1 MPPPVAVAFG
11 RRAVAAVAEA
21 HRAAA
26 TAVAT
31 ASATA
36 AVPPTG
42 RVWPAPRTIAA
53 TVRGVPGRGLGAVVA
68 GEHRHASAGGAA
80 AARGSNGGGGSSRN
94 GIGGV
99 GGSGDDGGGGAASA
113 PGGLPHPPSA
123 PTASASPPHVPP
135 RPASLDPAE
144 VVKFN
149 AQAAHWWDPDGGP
162 SAALHALNPLRIAYI
177 RAAAEVY
184 GGAGRREGGAGANAA
199 TGVPA
204 APPHPAGSA
213 AAAAADAGVA
223 TAVPPHPAGLAAAPS
238 AAAAADAADAATP
251 VSGGRLTG
259 TPSSPLSIPHPP
271 RRPLAGVTALDVGCA
286 GGLVAEPLARLGAS
300 VCGIDVSADGVAAA
314 AAHAVAVDGPAAL
327 SAGRLTYR
335 VAGVESLHAS
345 AAYDLVTCMEV
356 VEHVAAPRDFVGALA
371 RRVAPGGVLVLS
383 TLNRTAA
390 AWALGVVAAE
400 RVLGWVPPG
409 THDWGRFVKP
419 GELVAALAD
428 VAPTLRVVDVCGL
441 SYRPLSRRFVLS
453 DDVSIN
459 YMLTAVRPAGGMGK
473 GVHARG

>member
-1 MPPPVAVAFG
+1 MPPPVAVAVG
-11 RRAVAAVAEA
+11 RRAVAAVATA
-21 HRAAA
+21 RRAAA
-26 TAVAT
+26 TAIAT
-31 ASATA
+31 ASVSA

-42 RVWPAPRTIAA
+42 RVRPASRTIAA
-53 TVRGVPGRGLGAVVA
+53 TARGVPGRGLGAAVA
-68 GEHRHASAGGAA
+68 GGHRHAWAGGAA
-80 AARGSNGGGGSSRN
+80 AARDSSGGRGGSGHDIS
-94 GIGGV
+94 GV
-99 GGSGDDGGGGAASA
+99 GGGGDDGGGGAASG

-123 PTASASPPHVPP
+123 PTASASPPPTPP

-184 GGAGRREGGAGANAA
+184 GSAGRREGGAGANAA
-199 TGVPA
+199 IGVPA

-213 AAAAADAGVA
+213 AAAAAGVAVA
-223 TAVPPHPAGLAAAPS
+223 TAAPPHPAGL
-238 AAAAADAADAATP
+238 AAAAADAADAATS
-251 VSGGRLTG
+251 VSGGRLAG
-259 TPSSPLSIPHPP
+259 TPSSLPSIPPPP
-271 RRPLAGVTALDVGCA
+271 RRPLAGVAALDVGCA

-300 VCGIDVSADGVAAA
+300 VCGIDVSTDGVAAA

-327 SAGRLTYR
+327 SAGRLAYR
-335 VAGVESLHAS
+335 VAGVEALHAS
-345 AAYDLVTCMEV
+345 ASYDLVTCMEV
-356 VEHVAAPRDFVGALA
+356 VEHVAAPRDFLGALA

-390 AWALGVVAAE
+390 AWVLGVVAAE

-409 THDWGRFVKP
+409 THEWGRFVKP

-428 VAPTLRVVDVCGL
+428 VAPALHVVDVCGL

-459 YMLTAVRPAGGMGK
+459 YMLTAVRSAGGMGQ
-473 GVHARG
+473 GVHSRG